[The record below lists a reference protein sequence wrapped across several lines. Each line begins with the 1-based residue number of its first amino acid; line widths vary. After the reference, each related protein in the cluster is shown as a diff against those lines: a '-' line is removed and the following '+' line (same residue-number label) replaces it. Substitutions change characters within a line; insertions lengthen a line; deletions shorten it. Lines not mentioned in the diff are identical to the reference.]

1 MSKKL
6 AGKVA
11 LVSGSG
17 RGIGREIALKLAS
30 EGARVV
36 INDLDPA
43 PAEETL
49 AAIRALGGE
58 ALACNGDVTDKDFA
72 ERFVATAVDGFG
84 GVDIIV
90 NNAGYTWDN
99 VIQKMTDEQWYAIID
114 VHMTAPFRILRAAA
128 PFVREAAKKEA
139 EAGQE
144 VFRKVVNISSTSGVY
159 GNAGQANYSAAK
171 AGISGMTR
179 ALAKEWGRYKV
190 NVNAVAFGL
199 IMTRLTEA
207 AAGDGASIDISGRE
221 IKVGVNPQVLK
232 NAEALIPLGRGG
244 RPAEAA
250 GAVYLFCI
258 PESNYVSGQTLVV
271 GGGRP

>member
-36 INDLDPA
+36 INDLDPG

-58 ALACNGDVTDKDFA
+58 ALACNGDVTAKDFA
-72 ERFVATAVDGFG
+72 ERFVATAINGFG

-128 PFVREAAKKEA
+128 PFIREAAKKEA

-244 RPAEAA
+244 RPSEAA